1 MAASASALESNST
14 KPVTLPPP
22 HTHAKRVSSPALQ
35 QATTSTLGHGTTP
48 LQPRSSAASGTAE
61 RTGLSCGRRAAPCRS
76 SLAVHGIAPR
86 APPDAAPGASDQP
99 IHTRNR
105 SCLSMPWWLAHQ
117 PMMGGSVGALTRWAA
132 GAIIT
137 CGGENVGASSTI
149 ITSDT
154 QRHFD
159 LHEHTPEV
167 ADAIRARDSTPTWI
181 SWTWWSGSMKGKGRS
196 EAHRRRHRRRP
207 FT

>member
-76 SLAVHGIAPR
+76 SLAEHGIAPR

-117 PMMGGSVGALTRWAA
+117 PMMGGRVW
-132 GAIIT
+132 
-137 CGGENVGASSTI
+137 
-149 ITSDT
+149 
-154 QRHFD
+154 
-159 LHEHTPEV
+159 
-167 ADAIRARDSTPTWI
+167 
-181 SWTWWSGSMKGKGRS
+181 GRS
-196 EAHRRRHRRRP
+196 LAGLLEPSSLAAVKMWALRQPSSQVTPRGTLICTNTRRKLQTRSAHATARQHGFP
-207 FT
+207 GHGGAGV